1 MLDQEGK
8 VLVDGRNRLAACKLA
23 KVDPVFDRLPAGRD
37 PLSYIATVNL
47 IRRNLTKGQ
56 KAMATAMIYPEP
68 DERGR
73 GKKSIATKSAETAG
87 FSQRRLNVA
96 REVLRYSRPL
106 AESVLKGITT
116 LDDAL
121 AKVKAEQQYQSSDES
136 KLARLQ
142 KSAPDLAEQVNEE
155 RLKINEAIAALQA
168 REQEI
173 KRVCEDARRAAQ
185 DIVGQFCGSAFA
197 IIQGVDNGERVTI
210 PANGIEQFHKMYAL
224 LLKRI
229 PEFAELSK

>member
-173 KRVCEDARRAAQ
+173 KRVCEYAAVRLRISWASFAVVRSPYSRASITASASRYQ
-185 DIVGQFCGSAFA
+185 LTGSSSF
-197 IIQGVDNGERVTI
+197 IRCT
-210 PANGIEQFHKMYAL
+210 PC
-224 LLKRI
+224 
-229 PEFAELSK
+229 S